1 MNQDLL
7 ATRLLEMT
15 PTPSAEL
22 RELWQR
28 ADEGT
33 LTAIPE
39 PPRREVAYDGVMR
52 YYVLIACRGDLHQRE
67 LLQRFHAEGL
77 DCEPKLG

>member
-1 MNQDLL
+1 MD
-7 ATRLLEMT
+7 MT

-28 ADEGT
+28 AAEGALPASDES
-33 LTAIPE
+33 
-39 PPRREVAYDGVMR
+39 PRRGVARRGVR
-52 YYVLIACRGDLHQRE
+52 WDPLLRPDRLPRRPAQRE

>member
-1 MNQDLL
+1 
-7 ATRLLEMT
+7 MT

-22 RELWQR
+22 LELWQR
-28 ADEGT
+28 AAEGALAAT
-33 LTAIPE
+33 PE
-39 PPRREVAYDGVMR
+39 PARGEVAYDGVMR
-52 YYVLIACRGDLHQRE
+52 YYVLIACRVDLHQRE